1 MKQRS
6 RRRLPWE
13 KDPADR
19 EANYRKPVP
28 QSEKVRLTIKGA
40 AVVGG
45 FLFIMETTKD
55 RSDVGAEFAI
65 GVGLPLL
72 VAGAIDVLWA
82 MKGRLEHVFI
92 ESKSMQ
98 LGVHGGMAL
107 IGAVMVG
114 AGLLAKGA

>member
-1 MKQRS
+1 MKQGS

-40 AVVGG
+40 AVVAG
-45 FLFIMETTKD
+45 FLFIMEATKD
-55 RSDVGAEFAI
+55 RSDVGPEFAI
-65 GVGLPLL
+65 GVGMPLL
-72 VAGAIDVLWA
+72 VAGAIDVVWTI
-82 MKGRLEHVFI
+82 KGRLEHVFL
-92 ESKSMQ
+92 ESKPMQ
-98 LGVHGGMAL
+98 VAAHFAMAL
-107 IGAVMVG
+107 IGAAMVV